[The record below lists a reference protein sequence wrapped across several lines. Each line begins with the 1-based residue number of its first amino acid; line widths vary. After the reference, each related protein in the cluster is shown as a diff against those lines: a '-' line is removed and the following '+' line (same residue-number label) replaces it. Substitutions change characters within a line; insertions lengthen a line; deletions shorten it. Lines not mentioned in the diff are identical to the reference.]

1 MYADQHF
8 GQLQL
13 QMQRMQADVAALAG
27 QLQARDGVNAAI
39 TSSVAALKSE
49 SSAGASTV
57 DRKLEAYGGAI
68 KNVGDDV
75 QNVGKAV
82 AALKAEVGRAS
93 KENLPQISDSALAA
107 MKAIVGVLE
116 SKEHRCSFTVGAF
129 SVS

>member
-13 QMQRMQADVAALAG
+13 QLQRLQSDVAALAG
-27 QLQARDGVNAAI
+27 QLQARDGLNAAI

-49 SSAGASTV
+49 SAAGAGAV

-68 KNVGDDV
+68 KNVGEDV

-82 AALKAEVGRAS
+82 AALKGEV
-93 KENLPQISDSALAA
+93 
-107 MKAIVGVLE
+107 
-116 SKEHRCSFTVGAF
+116 SFYFERNQFVTRFVR
-129 SVS
+129 